1 MSISTNT
8 LNSRPRFTEYLVRV
22 KAFSMSPLIVID
34 IGARGGAGKEWKVY
48 RDQHRVIGFEADEK
62 ECERLN
68 DSASGYEHYYP
79 VALSSTCST
88 RKFYIHAQ
96 HTPTSSFFDSDASF
110 LARFPGWQPF
120 MPEKPTTLET
130 TDFASFAK
138 KNEIC
143 DIDVMKLDVEGAELD
158 ILRGLGKDFEKKLI
172 CISTEAYFRS
182 WAKGSPTFAD
192 LDMFLRTRGFVLYDL
207 PIFRWEKKS
216 TSPYMFT
223 DGIFGPTDRGQV
235 VFTQALYFKD
245 AVAEFNVPR
254 LRKDWSAER
263 ILKLASVMELYHMED
278 CAIEL
283 IQEAAARSLLISYKV
298 DKMIDLLTP
307 SIDNRD
313 VTYRQYVEHIKH
325 SGPPRYIDGRR
336 VSQSEYARYM
346 KSRK

>member
-8 LNSRPRFTEYLVRV
+8 LNSRLRFTEYLVRTKV
-22 KAFSMSPLIVID
+22 FSMSPLTVID
-34 IGARGGAGKEWKVY
+34 IGARGGAGKEWQVY
-48 RDQHRVIGFEADEK
+48 RDQHRVIGFDADEK
-62 ECERLN
+62 ECKRLN
-68 DSASGYEHYYP
+68 ESASDYERYYP
-79 VALSSTCST
+79 VALSSMRGK
-88 RKFYIHAQ
+88 RKFYVHAR

-120 MPEKPTTLET
+120 MPEKPITLET

-138 KNEIC
+138 KNEVR

-192 LDMFLRTRGFVLYDL
+192 LDTFLRARGFVLYDL

-235 VFTQALYFKD
+235 VFTQALYLKD

-254 LRKDWSAER
+254 LLKGWSAER
-263 ILKLASVMELYHMED
+263 ILKLASVMELYHLED
-278 CAIEL
+278 CAVEL
-283 IQEAAARSLLISYKV
+283 IQEAATRNLLTSYKV

-307 SIDNRD
+307 SIDNHE
-313 VTYRQYVEHIKH
+313 VTYKQYTEHIKR
-325 SGPPRYIDGRR
+325 SGPPRYIDGHR
-336 VSQSEYARYM
+336 VSQSKYAEYM
-346 KSRK
+346 KKRK